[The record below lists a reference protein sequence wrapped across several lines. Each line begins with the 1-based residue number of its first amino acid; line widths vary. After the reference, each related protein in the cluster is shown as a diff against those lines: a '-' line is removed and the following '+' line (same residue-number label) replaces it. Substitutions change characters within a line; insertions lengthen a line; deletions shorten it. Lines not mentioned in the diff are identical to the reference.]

1 MSIDYETMAATNATG
16 GIKNIVT
23 SEITTALSKT
33 DKVFVNV
40 ADALRQ
46 VEVSKL
52 GETIGSSGGSVD
64 LTGYYT
70 KTESD
75 ANYQPK
81 GEYLTSVPSEYVTE
95 TELDSKI
102 PTTLPNPQKLTFTFT
117 DGVDVEYDGSGAVT
131 VTIPDGSSGSAT
143 ERIEKLVTDTTV
155 ELQPNKLYV
164 FPEMTS
170 LTYTLA
176 AGDERA
182 VNEYHFLFQSGA
194 IATELVHPS
203 GVNVGSLTI
212 ETNKIYEI
220 SVLENCLTS
229 QSWAVTA

>member
-1 MSIDYETMAATNATG
+1 MSVDVETLAVSSTG
-16 GIKNIVT
+16 GTKNIVN
-23 SEITTALSKT
+23 SEIATTLSKT
-33 DKVFVNV
+33 DKVLVNV
-40 ADALRQ
+40 GKALRQ
-46 VEVSKL
+46 VEVEKL

-64 LTGYYT
+64 LSGYYT

-75 ANYQPK
+75 ANYQQK

-102 PTTLPNPQKLTFTFT
+102 PTTLPNPQKLTFIG
-117 DGVDVEYDGSGAVT
+117 GVDVEYDGSGAVT
-131 VTIPDGSSGSAT
+131 VTIPNGSSGSAT
-143 ERIEKLVTDTTV
+143 ERIEKLVTDTTA

-164 FPEMTS
+164 FPEMAS
-170 LTYTLA
+170 LTYTLVTED
-176 AGDERA
+176 AGV

-194 IATELVHPS
+194 AATELVHPS

-212 ETNKIYEI
+212 EANKIYEI